1 MRQLFTAIIVSK
13 VITAVIAD
21 ANVIF
26 IKEISSSLL
35 IIKVLVEIILK
46 SRFELHVVDTSGKQ
60 EL

>member
-46 SRFELHVVDTSGKQ
+46 SRFELHVAEYEVSYH
-60 EL
+60 

>member
-46 SRFELHVVDTSGKQ
+46 SRFESHVEECEVSYH
-60 EL
+60 